1 MLRRDTSEP
10 PIYPAQ
16 SAHTT
21 TGVILQHSVMDALR
35 RGGRVPVADSLG
47 LETDP
52 EVLGAPFFV
61 MGHVA
66 GDVPGE
72 DPPYTRSGFFV
83 AAAPAQRSQLIAE
96 GLRTLARVHETDV
109 DDPGLAM
116 LRTEGV
122 PPGPERQLEVWEG
135 SLREGL
141 AGRSSPLFEATL
153 SWLHAEL
160 PTETALVL
168 SWGDSRPGNMIWQNF
183 EVACI
188 TDFEGAAVGP
198 RELDVGWWLMFDRWM
213 HEGSGEA
220 RLPGEPGRSEQRTMY
235 EQAAGVSIGDTTWY
249 EIFSALRFAVTVVQ
263 VMNRWVARVPSRM
276 TKPSGV
282 TIPPRPSWPTCSRR
296 CPSDGR
302 RVGLL
307 IQAAPRWRVLW
318 CGSGHRATSHSGG
331 RVGCLCGPAP
341 RAAEVSGRR
350 SGHIEPRHR
359 LRRDRPVLGG
369 RNGRGGREGSW
380 WHRRRRVRHW
390 CRPAH
395 PHRKR

>member
-1 MLRRDTSEP
+1 MEEPDVLPRLSDWLARRDPDRGRPTLTVLGKPGSGYSAENLIVGARWDDESEETLVLRRDTSEP

-220 RLPGEPGRSEQRTMY
+220 RLPGEPERSEQRTIY
-235 EQAAGVSIGDTTWY
+235 EQAAGVSIGETTWY

-263 VMNRWVARVPSRM
+263 VMNRWVAR
-276 TKPSGV
+276 GA
-282 TIPPRPSWPTCSRR
+282 IPPDQT
-296 CPSDGR
+296 
-302 RVGLL
+302 V
-307 IQAAPRWRVLW
+307 WRDNPATAVL
-318 CGSGHRATSHSGG
+318 AD
-331 RVGCLCGPAP
+331 LFE
-341 RAAEVSGRR
+341 EVS
-350 SGHIEPRHR
+350 
-359 LRRDRPVLGG
+359 
-369 RNGRGGREGSW
+369 
-380 WHRRRRVRHW
+380 
-390 CRPAH
+390 
-395 PHRKR
+395 K

>member
-1 MLRRDTSEP
+1 MRSGAAVGFRWPTASGSKR
-10 PIYPAQ
+10 I
-16 SAHTT
+16 
-21 TGVILQHSVMDALR
+21 
-35 RGGRVPVADSLG
+35 
-47 LETDP
+47 P

-83 AAAPAQRSQLIAE
+83 DAAPAQRSQLIAE

-116 LRTEGV
+116 LRTRGGPARCRTPARGV
-122 PPGPERQLEVWEG
+122 GGQTCGRGWRAGAPPCSKR
-135 SLREGL
+135 
-141 AGRSSPLFEATL
+141 RSRGCTT
-153 SWLHAEL
+153 EL
-160 PTETALVL
+160 PPETALVL

-220 RLPGEPGRSEQRTMY
+220 RLAGEPGRSEQRTMY

-263 VMNRWVARVPSRM
+263 VMNRWVAR
-276 TKPSGV
+276 GA
-282 TIPPRPSWPTCSRR
+282 IPQDQT
-296 CPSDGR
+296 
-302 RVGLL
+302 V
-307 IQAAPRWRVLW
+307 WRDNPATAVL
-318 CGSGHRATSHSGG
+318 AD
-331 RVGCLCGPAP
+331 LFE
-341 RAAEVSGRR
+341 EVS
-350 SGHIEPRHR
+350 
-359 LRRDRPVLGG
+359 
-369 RNGRGGREGSW
+369 
-380 WHRRRRVRHW
+380 
-390 CRPAH
+390 
-395 PHRKR
+395 K